1 MCIPTAKTL
10 KIEAS
15 LACANFKNL
24 EADLKQLSA
33 SGVDFLHIDIMDGR
47 FVPNFALDFSVMQL
61 ARQMT
66 DIPLDCHLMV
76 EDPER
81 YVERAA
87 AAGAAHVTI
96 HFEATSQVHSAL
108 QQVRNSGMK
117 SGIALNPATPL
128 TNVTYILD
136 DVNMITVMTVDPG
149 FAGQKLISAMIR
161 KINDLSRM
169 LEASGYSSV
178 DIQVDGNVSLEHIP
192 AMVKAGATNLVG
204 GTSSIF
210 RKGYSIETAISKIR
224 SLVGKGRTT

>member
-1 MCIPTAKTL
+1 MDGVL

-33 SGVDFLHIDIMDGR
+33 AEVDFLHVDIMDGR
-47 FVPNFALDFSVMQL
+47 FVPNFALDFSVMQS
-61 ARQMT
+61 AKQIT

-81 YVERAA
+81 YIERAA
-87 AAGAAHVTI
+87 AAGAAYITVHV
-96 HFEATSQVHSAL
+96 EATRQVHRAL
-108 QQVRNSGMK
+108 QQIRNAGIK
-117 SGIALNPATPL
+117 PGIALNPATPL
-128 TNVTYILD
+128 ANVTYILD
-136 DVNMITVMTVDPG
+136 DVDMVTVMTVDPG
-149 FAGQKLISAMIR
+149 FAGQKLIPAMLN
-161 KINDLSRM
+161 KINDLRTM

-210 RKGYSIETAISKIR
+210 HEGYSIEAAISKIR
-224 SLVGKGRTT
+224 TLVSQVRSV